1 MNTRVIHLDSDDDII
16 SICDRLNWEK
26 AQRALLVLPPDGDVL
41 RAGLDLVRLRRHAD
55 KMRLEVGL
63 ITPDTDLRR
72 QATAL
77 GIPTFLTADAASK
90 SRRGWWR
97 GRRRRERLG
106 LPTMGGSG
114 VDQLRPQPLDEGDR
128 REMRRRLT
136 QPVTWQ
142 RWLLRY
148 AAIVLFFGTLAVL
161 VVAFAYAV
169 PSATL
174 ILHPA
179 EQTVQASRIILAD
192 PALDAVDYGR
202 GAVPAR
208 LLTVENSWQA
218 TAPTTGVATVPNA
231 AARGKVLFVNLR
243 DNEVRIPAGTRV
255 STSEG
260 SNVVF
265 QTIQDVVVAGVTG
278 STAEVDVIAVEPGPQ
293 GNVAANLVNRI
304 EGSLAAQLEVRN
316 LEAMAGGAVREATA
330 VSEADQTRLRAQVLQ
345 FLQALAIS
353 EMEAQVTA
361 QEFLARPSL
370 QVVDIES
377 ETFSHFPG
385 EQTDELTLEM
395 RAVLRGTAVN
405 TSDAIGLLYETL
417 AADLPDGYTLVSDSI
432 SLSVGDV
439 VGVDEA
445 GRVTFEM
452 IASGSM
458 AADLPLEGALAA
470 IAGQKSDPALAYLF
484 DELPLRDVPTVDIW
498 PTWFRRIPY
507 LPARIQ
513 VEVRHNE
520 S

>member
-26 AQRALLVLPPDGDVL
+26 AQRVLLVLPSDGGVL
-41 RAGLDLVRLRRHAD
+41 QEGLDLTRLRRHAD
-55 KMRLEVGL
+55 RMRLEIGL
-63 ITPDTDLRR
+63 ITPDVDIRR

-77 GIPTFLTADAASK
+77 GIPTFLTADAASH

-97 GRRRRERLG
+97 GRRRRERIG
-106 LPTMGGSG
+106 LPTVGGSG
-114 VDQLRPQPLDEGDR
+114 VDQMRPQPLDEGDR
-128 REMRRRLT
+128 REMQRRLAR
-136 QPVTWQ
+136 PVSWQ

-148 AAIVLFFGTLAVL
+148 AAILLFFFTLAVL
-161 VVAFAYAV
+161 VVAFLYAV
-169 PSATL
+169 PTARLTL
-174 ILHPA
+174 RPA
-179 EQTVQASRIILAD
+179 VETVQATRIVLAD
-192 PALDAVDYGR
+192 PELSEVDYSR

-208 LLTVENSWQA
+208 LLTVENAWQA
-218 TAPTTGVATVPNA
+218 TSSATGATAVPNA

-255 STSEG
+255 STSDG

-265 QTIQDVVVAGVTG
+265 QTIQDAVAAGVEG
-278 STAEVDVIAVEPGPQ
+278 STAEVDVIAIEPGPQ

-304 EGSLAAQLEVRN
+304 EGTLATQLEVRN
-316 LEAMAGGAVREATA
+316 LEPMDGGAVREATA

-353 EMEAQVTA
+353 EMEAQITT

-370 QVVDIES
+370 QVVDIAS
-377 ETFSHFPG
+377 ETYSHFPG
-385 EQTDELTLEM
+385 EQTNELTLEM

-417 AADLPDGYTLVSDSI
+417 AADLPEGQTLVPDSI

-452 IASGSM
+452 IATGTV
-458 AADLPLEGALAA
+458 AADLQLERALTAV
-470 IAGQKSDPALAYLF
+470 AGQAPEPALAYLY
-484 DELPLRDVPTVDIW
+484 EQLPLRDVPTIDIW
-498 PTWFRRIPY
+498 PTWFRRVPY
-507 LPARIQ
+507 LTSRIQ
-513 VEVRHNE
+513 VDVRRGD
-520 S
+520 